1 LIIQRTFTGYHK
13 ISTDDP
19 AVEIDQ
25 LQDQFDAW
33 SDRRIEQRQ
42 CCEADPAGSAG
53 AWSFSVIVP
62 GGF

>member
-25 LQDQFDAW
+25 VQDQFDAW
-33 SDRRIEQRQ
+33 SDRRIEQ
-42 CCEADPAGSAG
+42 ANAAKPTPPAAP
-53 AWSFSVIVP
+53 AP
-62 GGF
+62 GR